1 MSDGGFTV
9 LDGTQLRLLSLPLT
23 VKTPTD
29 SNSAVVTG
37 AYVIDLV
44 ESEASSSLFGVS
56 LPENLKSSAL
66 KRAVSGKYDVAFF
79 RSKELDADHASEVA
93 TNYLT
98 AIADE
103 LKYDPIVVSILDGN
117 TLRLFLEDEDDFA
130 MLAENLFTDLD
141 IEDKGKI
148 CKGQMRNAL
157 VNMGV
162 DMGIPPFSEFPLL
175 NDILKKHGAEGEEEL
190 GQAQFAHLLQLV
202 LQDVADAVAEKHVI
216 VVQNIKIINGT
227 KLRTLLA
234 DEKQLNSVI
243 EKMHQEKNSLESELE
258 STDIIR
264 GFLEKKGKELGMPP
278 SEANEA
284 VVLLYDAIFA
294 DVKSSKTTAKTDDD
308 FRELVKDILE
318 KFAEQLNV
326 NPVYHS
332 SEY

>member
-9 LDGTQLRLLSLPLT
+9 LDGTQLRSLSIPLT
-23 VKTPTD
+23 PSPDSNGPVKT
-29 SNSAVVTG
+29 G
-37 AYVIDLV
+37 AQVLDLV
-44 ESEASSSLFGVS
+44 ESKASSSLGIS
-56 LPENLKSSAL
+56 LPQNLKSSAL
-66 KRAVSGKYDVAFF
+66 KRTVSVDDAAFQI
-79 RSKELDADHASEVA
+79 KELDTDYASEIA

-103 LKYDPIVVSILDGN
+103 LNDDPIVVSILEGN

-141 IEDKGKI
+141 TEDKGKI
-148 CKGQMRNAL
+148 CKSQIRNAL

-175 NDILKKHGAEGEEEL
+175 NDILKKHGAEGGEEL
-190 GQAQFAHLLQLV
+190 GQAQFAHLLQQV
-202 LQDVADAVAEKHVI
+202 LQDIADALAEKHVI
-216 VVQNIKIINGT
+216 VIRNIKIINGT

-234 DEKQLNSVI
+234 DEKQLNNVI
-243 EKMHQEKNSLESELE
+243 EKMLQEKSSLDGELE
-258 STDIIR
+258 NTDIIR
-264 GFLEKKGKELGMPP
+264 GFLEKNGKELGMPP

-294 DVKSSKTTAKTDDD
+294 DVKSDKTTAKTDDG

-318 KFAEQLNV
+318 KFAEQLEV